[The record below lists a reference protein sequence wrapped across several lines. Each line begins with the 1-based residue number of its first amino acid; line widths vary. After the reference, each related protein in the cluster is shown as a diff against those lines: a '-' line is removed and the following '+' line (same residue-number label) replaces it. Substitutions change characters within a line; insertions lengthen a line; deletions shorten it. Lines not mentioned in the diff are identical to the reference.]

1 MHSVMNPGTRNVHL
15 LISSLRSCSLLHFA
29 SQSRGL
35 CRINRQTKSQ
45 NSIIWAGSGSTAH
58 IPLSQA
64 GNPRCSHTGSQGTS
78 FPGGFWVLGQGL
90 VEPEAGGRQKDVC
103 LILEGSE
110 PSEGQSSLWV
120 SVFILQREG
129 RATRAS
135 GDISAFEFLGL

>member
-1 MHSVMNPGTRNVHL
+1 MNPITRNVHL
-15 LISSLRSCSLLHFA
+15 SISSLRSCSLLHFA
-29 SQSRGL
+29 SQNRGL
-35 CRINRQTKSQ
+35 CRINRQTKSR

-78 FPGGFWVLGQGL
+78 FPGWSGLGQGL
-90 VEPEAGGRQKDVC
+90 VEPEAGGRRKDVC

-120 SVFILQREG
+120 SVFILQRE
-129 RATRAS
+129 RHATRTS